1 MIQAS
6 LAQHILENITT
17 AVLWFDKELLLQA
30 INPATETL
38 LEVSAKQICGT
49 HVSLLL
55 PESNPL
61 YEALQQV
68 MDKHYHMIE
77 RGIRLVLAST
87 HCITV
92 DCYITPIYS
101 HSHEGI
107 ENILVELTQVDQQL
121 RVTREENLIL
131 QQQAVHNMIRGLAH
145 EIKNP
150 LGGLRGAAQL
160 LERQLPNAQLRE
172 YTQIIIGEADRLQ
185 NLLDRIFAPSTL
197 LHTQQINIHQIL
209 MHVRQLILSE
219 TNTGIFIDC
228 DFDPSIPELVVDSDR
243 LIQAVLN
250 IMRNAVQA
258 MEEFGKIQL
267 RTRIQRQMTLGNK
280 RHKLVVR
287 IDIIDNGPG
296 IPEEMLH
303 QIFYPLVTGRAEGSG
318 LGLSIA
324 QALVNQHH
332 GLIEC
337 SSQPGETIFTLW
349 LPMDISNPRS
359 K

>member
-1 MIQAS
+1 MIQGK

-17 AVLWFDKELLLQA
+17 AVLLFDSDLFLQTL
-30 INPATETL
+30 NPAAETL

-49 HVSLLL
+49 HSSILL
-55 PESNPL
+55 PEINPL
-61 YEALQQV
+61 HEALQQV
-68 MDKHYHMIE
+68 KEKHYYMIE
-77 RGIRLVLAST
+77 RSVRLLLAST

-92 DCYITPIYS
+92 DCCVTPIYS
-101 HSHEGI
+101 HAHEGI
-107 ENILVELTQVDQQL
+107 ENILVELTQVDQHL

-131 QQQAVHNMIRGLAH
+131 QQQAVHNVIRGLAH

-160 LERQLPNAQLRE
+160 LERQLPNVQLRE

-185 NLLDRIFAPSTL
+185 TLLDRIFAPSTL
-197 LHTQQINIHQIL
+197 LHTQYTNIHQIL
-209 MHVRQLILSE
+209 MHVKQLILSE
-219 TNTGIFIDC
+219 ISTGILIES
-228 DFDPSIPELVVDSDR
+228 DFDPSIPELLVDPDR
-243 LIQAVLN
+243 LIQAILN

-258 MEEFGKIQL
+258 MNGKGKMQL

-280 RHKLVVR
+280 RQKLVVR
-287 IDIIDNGPG
+287 IDIIENGPG
-296 IPEEMLH
+296 IPEDMLQ
-303 QIFYPLVTGRAEGSG
+303 QIFFPLVTGRAEGSG

-324 QALVNQHH
+324 QALVNQHQ

-349 LPMDISNPRS
+349 LPMDVQTQCH
-359 K
+359 

>member
-1 MIQAS
+1 MIQGK

-17 AVLWFDKELLLQA
+17 AVLLFDSDLFLQTL
-30 INPATETL
+30 NPAAETL

-49 HVSLLL
+49 HSSILL
-55 PESNPL
+55 PEINPL
-61 YEALQQV
+61 HEALLQV
-68 MDKHYHMIE
+68 KEKHYYMIE
-77 RGIRLVLAST
+77 RSVRLLLAST
-87 HCITV
+87 HSITV
-92 DCYITPIYS
+92 DCCVTPIYS
-101 HSHEGI
+101 HVHEGI
-107 ENILVELTQVDQQL
+107 ESILVELTQVDQHL

-131 QQQAVHNMIRGLAH
+131 QQQAVHNVIRGLAH

-185 NLLDRIFAPSTL
+185 TLLDRIFAPSTL
-197 LHTQQINIHQIL
+197 LHTQYTNIHQIL
-209 MHVRQLILSE
+209 MHVKQLILSE
-219 TNTGIFIDC
+219 ISTGILIES
-228 DFDPSIPELVVDSDR
+228 DFDPSIPELLVDPDR
-243 LIQAVLN
+243 LIQAILN
-250 IMRNAVQA
+250 IMRNAAQA
-258 MEEFGKIQL
+258 MNSKGKIQL

-296 IPEEMLH
+296 IPEDMLQ
-303 QIFYPLVTGRAEGSG
+303 QIFFPLVTGRAEGSG

-324 QALVNQHH
+324 QALVNQHR

-349 LPMDISNPRS
+349 LPMDVQTA
-359 K
+359 